1 MKFAH
6 FFIDRPVFAAVI
18 SIVTIIIGAIA
29 MFALPIAQYPEI
41 APPTV
46 VVNARYPG
54 ANAQV
59 VSDSIATPI
68 EQQVNGVENM
78 LYMSSQC
85 NNDGSLQLTITFALG
100 TNLDIAQVQVQNR
113 VALAEPQLPEEV
125 RRQGVTVRKSSPD
138 ITLVIQLFSPDNKY
152 DRLYL
157 SNFATLRVRDEIAR
171 VAGVGDIRVFGA
183 RDYAMRLWLD
193 PQKLTARNI
202 TAGDVVAAVREQN
215 VQIAAGVVGAPPLAP
230 GAADFQYTVNAQGQ
244 LITEEE
250 FRNIV
255 IKRGEGGSVTR
266 VGDVGKV
273 TLDAADYSTATLYNN
288 QSAVGIA
295 VFQLPGSN
303 AINTADAI
311 YAKMNELKAQ
321 FPPGIEYALP
331 YDTTLFVRESIR
343 DVVKTLLEAIALVVL
358 VVLVF
363 LQSWRASIVPL
374 LAIPVS
380 LIGTFAFMRLFGF
393 SLNNLSMFGIVLAI
407 GIVVDDAIVVVE
419 NVERWIEHGM
429 NPRDATY
436 RAMTEVTPAVI
447 AIAFGLSAVF
457 VPVAFITGITGQF
470 YRQFALTI
478 SISTLLSA
486 FNSLTLS
493 PALAALLLRP
503 KTGKTDWFQSIMNF
517 LFGWFFKLFNRSL
530 DLGTRGY
537 TAIVGRAVRL
547 AVIPLLIYLGLA
559 FLGYLG
565 FAKVPSGFIPVQ
577 DQGYLFVNLQ
587 MPDAASFERT
597 YATMERLMKM
607 ARENPGVKDGIAIVG
622 FSFLTGGS
630 QSNAATM
637 FLPLDSF
644 EERAKHPDQSANALM
659 GKLMGQFS
667 QVQEGIALVFP
678 PPPVRGIGQAG
689 GFKMMVQDR
698 TGLNDYRRL
707 EAVSNEMM
715 AAAHERPEFAAL
727 FGSFRASVP
736 QLKVDVD
743 RMRVKQQ
750 GVALTSVFDTLQV
763 LLGSQYINDFT
774 FLGRVYRVI
783 PQADATFRATQ
794 EDIGQFQ
801 TRNQAG
807 QMVPLGSV
815 LTVKEITAPDRIQ
828 RYNLYP
834 AADLQGAGVPGVSSG
849 QAIAIMEQIA
859 AEKLP
864 PGYAFQ
870 WTELAYQE
878 NEANRLV
885 LGIPLTAVIFA
896 LCVLGVWLTHSA
908 EYESFALSTAIILI
922 VPMCLVAGIGGVWL
936 SGLDNNIF
944 TQIGFVVL
952 VGLSAKNAVL
962 IVEFAKQQ
970 EEQGKGYL
978 EAAVEAARLRLR
990 PILMTSFAFILG
1002 VLPLLRASGA
1012 GAEMRHAL
1020 GTVVFW
1026 GMIGVTLFGIFLT
1039 PVFYVVIRWLG
1050 TKMGV
1055 RPPHHLPPP
1064 PEAAIVSAHGAVA
1077 AHGHDGHTTTH
1088 ELVHK

>member
-1 MKFAH
+1 MKLGH
-6 FFIDRPVFAAVI
+6 FFIDRPVFAAVL
-18 SIVTIIIGAIA
+18 SIVTILVGAIA
-29 MFALPIAQYPEI
+29 MFNLPVAQYPEI

-68 EQQVNGVENM
+68 EQQINGVENM

-85 NNDGSLQLTITFALG
+85 NNDGSLQLTVTFALG
-100 TNLDIAQVQVQNR
+100 TDLDIAQVQVQNR

-138 ITLVIQLFSPDNKY
+138 ITLVIQLFSPGEKF

-157 SNFATLRVRDEIAR
+157 SNFATLNVRDQIAR

-183 RDYAMRLWLD
+183 RDYAMRLWVD
-193 PQKLTARNI
+193 PQKMTARGI

-215 VQIAAGVVGAPPLAP
+215 VQVAAGVVGAPPLPP
-230 GAADFQYTVNAQGQ
+230 GAADFQFTVNAQGQ
-244 LITEEE
+244 LQTEEE
-250 FRNIV
+250 FGDIV
-255 IKRGEGGSVTR
+255 VKRGEGGRVTR
-266 VGDVGKV
+266 VRDVATVK
-273 TLDAADYSTATLYNN
+273 LDAADYATATLYNN
-288 QSAVGIA
+288 QPAVGVA

-303 AINTADAI
+303 AINTANAI
-311 YAKMNELKAQ
+311 YAKMGELKAT
-321 FPPGIEYALP
+321 FPQGIEYSIP
-331 YDTTLFVRESIR
+331 YDTTLYVRASIR
-343 DVVKTLLEAIALVVL
+343 DVIKTLLEAIALVVI

-363 LQSWRASIVPL
+363 LQSWRASLVPL

-380 LIGTFAFMRLFGF
+380 LIGTFAFMKVFGF
-393 SLNNLSMFGIVLAI
+393 SLNNLSLFGIVLAI

-419 NVERWIEHGM
+419 NVERWIEQGLSA
-429 NPRDATY
+429 RDATY

-457 VPVAFITGITGQF
+457 IPVAFISGITGQF
-470 YRQFALTI
+470 YKQFALTI

-503 KTGKTDWFQSIMNF
+503 KHGRQDLFTRLMN
-517 LFGWFFKLFNRSL
+517 LVLGWFFKLFNRTL
-530 DLGTRGY
+530 ELGTNGY
-537 TAIVGRAVRL
+537 VGVVRRAVRV
-547 AVIPLLIYLGLA
+547 AVIPLLVYVGLG

-565 FAKVPSGFIPVQ
+565 FRTVPTGFIPSQ
-577 DQGYLFVNLQ
+577 DQGYLLVNLQ
-587 MPDAASFERT
+587 MPDAASFDRT
-597 YATMERLMKM
+597 YETMERLMKIGL
-607 ARENPGVKDGIAIVG
+607 AAPGVQDGVAIVG

-637 FLPLDSF
+637 FLPLKPFD
-644 EERAKHPDQSANALM
+644 ERAEHPEQSATALM
-659 GKLMGQFS
+659 GRLMGEFS

-678 PPPVRGIGQAG
+678 PPPVRGIGTAG
-689 GFKMMVQDR
+689 GFKMLVQDR
-698 TGLNDYRRL
+698 TGSGDFKAL
-707 EAVSNEMM
+707 ETINNNLM
-715 AAAHERPEFAAL
+715 AAARERPEFAAL
-727 FGSFRASVP
+727 FTSFRASVP
-736 QLKVDVD
+736 QLKVEVD

-750 GVALTSVFDTLQV
+750 GIAMTDVFDTLGV
-763 LLGSQYINDFT
+763 FLGSQYINDFT
-774 FLGRVYRVI
+774 FLGRVFRVI
-783 PQADATFRATQ
+783 AQSDARFRATA

-801 TRNQAG
+801 TRNSAG

-815 LTVKEITAPDRIQ
+815 LQVKEITAPDRIQ

-849 QAIAIMEQIA
+849 QAISVMEGLA
-859 AEKLP
+859 AERLP
-864 PGYAFQ
+864 PGYAFE
-870 WTELAYQE
+870 WTELSFQE
-878 NEANRLV
+878 KLAGN
-885 LGIPLTAVIFA
+885 TAMLIFP
-896 LCVLGVWLTHSA
+896 LCVLFVWLTHSA
-908 EYESFALSTAIILI
+908 EYESFALSSAIILI

-936 SGLDNNIF
+936 VGQENNIF

-970 EEQGKGYL
+970 EEQGKGYV

-1002 VLPLLRASGA
+1002 VLPMVRATGA

-1026 GMIGVTLFGIFLT
+1026 GMIGVTIFGIFLT

-1050 TKMGV
+1050 TKMGM

-1064 PEAAIVSAHGAVA
+1064 PEAAKVGANHGTGALEHA
-1077 AHGHDGHTTTH
+1077 H
-1088 ELVHK
+1088 ELVHR